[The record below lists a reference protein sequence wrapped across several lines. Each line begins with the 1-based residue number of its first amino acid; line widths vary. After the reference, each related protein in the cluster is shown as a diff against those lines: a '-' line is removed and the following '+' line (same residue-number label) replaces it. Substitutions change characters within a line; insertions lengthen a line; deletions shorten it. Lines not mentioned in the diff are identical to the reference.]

1 MTTPRPLVYVAVAP
15 ERIAELDLGDELPRL
30 DAEARIE
37 YWPGPGNTPP
47 EAVADALERAEVVI
61 TSWGTPR
68 LAALTEWTPETFPV
82 RLIAHSAGTVKQL
95 VPLEAV
101 ERGLKVTHANDSLA
115 EAVAEFTIGVMIVSR
130 RQFVQAVN
138 RMKGRQPRVAM
149 DRQHEL
155 TGSTVGIIGASN
167 IGRRVMRLLAPWRVS
182 ILLADPYCT
191 PEVAAE
197 YGATLVPLHDVMAQ
211 SDIVS
216 LHAPVTPETMKM
228 LGAAEFGAMK
238 DGALFINT
246 ARGRLIDA
254 DALLRELQTGR
265 IDAFL
270 DVTDPTEPL
279 PADSPFFALDNCVVA
294 PHMAAVTVEA
304 RQRQSRYTVDEVL
317 RFLRGETLQHEV
329 TAARWPTM
337 A

>member
-1 MTTPRPLVYVAVAP
+1 MDTPRPLVYVAVAP
-15 ERIAELDLGDELPRL
+15 ERIAELQLADELPRL
-30 DAEARIE
+30 EAAARVE
-37 YWPGPGNTPP
+37 RWAGPGNTSP
-47 EAVADALERAEVVI
+47 EAVTDALERAEVVI
-61 TSWGTPR
+61 PGWGTPS
-68 LAALTEWTPETFPV
+68 LAALAEWTPETFPV

-95 VPLEAV
+95 IPLPAV

-115 EAVAEFTIGVMIVSR
+115 EAVAEFTIGVMILAR
-130 RQFVQAVN
+130 RQFAQAVS
-138 RMKGRQPRVAM
+138 RMRSRQPRVAM

-167 IGRRVMRLLAPWRVS
+167 IGRRVMRLLAPWHVS
-182 ILLADPYCT
+182 ILLADPYCSPAT
-191 PEVAAE
+191 AAE
-197 YGATLVPLHDVMAQ
+197 YGATLAPLPDLMAR

-216 LHAPVTPETMKM
+216 LHAPVTPETMNM
-228 LGAAEFGAMK
+228 LGPAEFGALK

-279 PADSPFFALDNCVVA
+279 QADSPFFDLDNCVVA

-317 RFLRGETLQHEV
+317 RFLHGEPLQHEV
-329 TAARWPTM
+329 SAARWPTM